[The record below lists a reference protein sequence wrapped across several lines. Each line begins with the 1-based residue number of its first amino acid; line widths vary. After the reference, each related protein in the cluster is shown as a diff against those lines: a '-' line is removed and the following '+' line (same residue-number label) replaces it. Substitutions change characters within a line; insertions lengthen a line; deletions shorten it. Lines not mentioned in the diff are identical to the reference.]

1 MYPSHVQELLPTS
14 WNLDLDFIL
23 INQLIKGVV
32 SQHPTDHSQKRDG
45 FPKDENNVGFW
56 FMLPRFFLSGC
67 CGFFFFFSVLF
78 VCFKIIIYLAALG
91 LG

>member
-67 CGFFFFFSVLF
+67 CGVFFFFFCFVRLF
-78 VCFKIIIYLAALG
+78 
-91 LG
+91 